1 MKVCL
6 GLLTVFLL
14 SLSAR
19 GQYMEKVIYDAADS
33 SNGYYLAIPPASHQ
47 IRGVLVL
54 FCDFRSPESLLPET
68 RLHNIASAGDLLT
81 VYASLG
87 TSILPDSA
95 TLLQMNAILRHIT
108 AKYSAD
114 TASFVIGGFDL
125 AGTIVLRFTELAW
138 QDPARFTLRP
148 KGVFAVASCVDL
160 TSLYHIGERQ
170 IKKNYF
176 PPAVGDARYILDV
189 LQKGPGTP
197 EGQPENYRRLS
208 PFLHTETG
216 PGNEQYLD
224 NVAVRLYYDTDLSW
238 QLNARRNSLYDT
250 AIPDG
255 TELIKRLLL
264 AGNNKAEFIPAK
276 APGVRSNG
284 QRNPN
289 ALSIVDETDC
299 IQWVKGLLNILDP
312 SNPRAW
318 VAPYKWMMPEGWRGE
333 PSYLPGTNSPHFPF
347 KAIEDIRFPPG
358 WGVAGSDEYWSV
370 AYLFWLDAG
379 QKIDADVVKASL
391 VTYYDDLVAGA
402 IIRRNLTIPPGTI
415 KPVQV
420 TTKKIAAEPDD
431 RETYSGTIAMFD
443 YMGKKPMTLNYLVH
457 VKTCSAGGHT
467 ALFLEISPKPFE
479 HPVWSKLK
487 EPKQKFSCEP

>member
-14 SLSAR
+14 SQSAR

-33 SNGYYLAIPPASHQ
+33 SNGYYLAIPPTSHQ
-47 IRGVLVL
+47 TWGVLVL

-95 TLLQMNAILRHIT
+95 SLLRMNAILRHIT
-108 AKYSAD
+108 ATYSAD
-114 TASFVIGGFDL
+114 TANFVIGGFDH
-125 AGTIVLRFTELAW
+125 AGPIVLRFTELAC
-138 QDPARFTLRP
+138 QDPARFVLRP
-148 KGVFAVASCVDL
+148 KGIFAAASCVDL
-160 TSLYHIGERQ
+160 TSLYHTSERQ
-170 IKKNYF
+170 IKKHYF
-176 PPAVGDARYILDV
+176 PLAVEEARYILGV
-189 LQKGPGTP
+189 LQKECGTP

-208 PFLHTETG
+208 PFLHTENG

-224 NVAVRLYYDTDLSW
+224 KVAVRLYYDTDIGW
-238 QLNARRNSLYDT
+238 QLSTRRNSLYDT
-250 AIPDG
+250 DIPDG
-255 TELIKRLLL
+255 TELIDRLLL
-264 AGNNKAEFIPAK
+264 AGNSKAEFIPAK
-276 APGVRSNG
+276 VPGVRSNG
-284 QRNPN
+284 QRNAS
-289 ALSIVDETDC
+289 ALSIIDETDC
-299 IQWVKGLLNILDP
+299 IQWIKGLLNILDP
-312 SNPRAW
+312 FNPKAW
-318 VAPYKWMMPEGWRGE
+318 IAPYKWIMPEGWRGE

-370 AYLFWLDAG
+370 AYLFWLDVR
-379 QKIDADVVKASL
+379 QKIDADIVKASL
-391 VTYYDDLVAGA
+391 TTYYDDLVGGA

-420 TTKKIAAEPDD
+420 TIKKINAEPDD
-431 RETYSGTIAMFD
+431 RETYTGTIAMYD
-443 YMGKKPMTLNYLVH
+443 YMGKKPMTLNYFVH
-457 VKTCSAGGHT
+457 VKPCVDKGHT
-467 ALFLEISPKPFE
+467 AVFLEISPKPFD
-479 HPVWSKLK
+479 HAIWVKLK

>member
-33 SNGYYLAIPPASHQ
+33 SNAYYIAIPPASHQ

-68 RLHNIASAGDLLT
+68 RLHNIASAGNLLT

-87 TSILPDSA
+87 PSLFADSA
-95 TLLQMNAILRHIT
+95 TLLRMNAILRHIT
-108 AKYSAD
+108 TKYSAD

-125 AGTIVLRFTELAW
+125 AGTIVLRFSELAF
-138 QDPARFTLRP
+138 QDPARFILRP
-148 KGVFAVASCVDL
+148 RGVFAAASCVDL
-160 TSLYHIGERQ
+160 TSLYHTSKRQ

-176 PPAVGDARYILDV
+176 PPAVGDARFILDV
-189 LQKGPGTP
+189 LQKECGTP

-208 PFLHTETG
+208 PFLHAENG
-216 PGNEQYLD
+216 PGNEQFLD
-224 NVAVRLYYDTDLSW
+224 KVAVRLYYDADINW
-238 QLNARRNSLYDT
+238 QLSTRRNSLYDT
-250 AIPDG
+250 DIPDG
-255 TELIKRLLL
+255 TELINRLLL
-264 AGNNKAEFIPAK
+264 AGNSKAEFIPAK

-284 QRNPN
+284 QRNPS
-289 ALSIVDETDC
+289 ALSIVDETEG

-312 SNPRAW
+312 TNPKAW
-318 VAPYKWMMPEGWRGE
+318 IPPYKWMMPEGWRGE
-333 PSYLPGTNSPHFPF
+333 PTYLPGPNSPRFPL
-347 KAIEDIRFPPG
+347 KAVEDIRFPPG
-358 WGVAGSDEYWSV
+358 WGVAGSEEYWSV

-379 QKIDADVVKASL
+379 QKIDADVVQASL
-391 VTYYDDLVAGA
+391 TTYYDDLVAGA
-402 IIRRNLTIPPGTI
+402 VIRRNLTIPPGTI

-420 TTKKIAAEPDD
+420 TIKKISAEPDD
-431 RETYSGTIAMFD
+431 RETYTGTIAMFD
-443 YMGKKPMTLNYLVH
+443 YMGLKQMTLNYFVH
-457 VKTCSAGGHT
+457 VKPCSPRGHT
-467 ALFLEISPKPFE
+467 ALFLEISPKPVD
-479 HPVWSKLK
+479 HPIWAKLK

>member
-33 SNGYYLAIPPASHQ
+33 SNRYYLALPPASHE

-68 RLHNIASAGDLLT
+68 RLQNIASAGDLLT

-95 TLLQMNAILRHIT
+95 TLLRMNAILRHIT

-114 TASFVIGGFDL
+114 TANFIIGGFDL
-125 AGTIVLRFTELAW
+125 AGTIVLRFTELAC
-138 QDPARFTLRP
+138 QDPARFVLRP
-148 KGVFAVASCVDL
+148 KGIFAAASCVDL
-160 TSLYHIGERQ
+160 AGLYHTSERQ
-170 IKKNYF
+170 IKKHYF
-176 PPAVGDARYILDV
+176 PPAVGDARYILGV
-189 LQKGPGTP
+189 LQKECGTP
-197 EGQPENYRRLS
+197 EGQPESYRRLS
-208 PFLHTETG
+208 PFLHAENG

-224 NVAVRLYYDTDLSW
+224 KVAVRLYYDTDINYQLST
-238 QLNARRNSLYDT
+238 RRNSLYDT
-250 AIPDG
+250 DIPDG
-255 TELIKRLLL
+255 TELIDRLLL
-264 AGNNKAEFIPAK
+264 AGNSKAEFIPAK
-276 APGVRSNG
+276 VPGVRSNG
-284 QRNPN
+284 QRNPS
-289 ALSIVDETDC
+289 ALSIVDETEC
-299 IQWVKGLLNILDP
+299 IQWIKGLLNILDP
-312 SNPRAW
+312 TNPTAW
-318 VAPYKWMMPEGWRGE
+318 IAPYKWMQPEGWRGE
-333 PSYLPGTNSPHFPF
+333 PSYLPGPNSPHFPF

-379 QKIDADVVKASL
+379 QKIDADILQASL
-391 VTYYDDLVAGA
+391 TTYYDDLVAGA

-420 TTKKIAAEPDD
+420 TIKKTSAEPDD
-431 RETYSGTIAMFD
+431 RETYTGTIAMFD
-443 YMGKKPMTLNYLVH
+443 YMGNRQMTLNYFVH
-457 VKTCSAGGHT
+457 VKPCLARGHT
-467 ALFLEISPKPFE
+467 SLFLEISPKPFD
-479 HPVWSKLK
+479 HPIWGRLK

>member
-1 MKVCL
+1 MKICL

-19 GQYMEKVIYDAADS
+19 GQNMEKVIYDAADS
-33 SNGYYLAIPPASHQ
+33 SNGYYLAVPPVSHE
-47 IRGVLVL
+47 IRGVLIL

-87 TSILPDSA
+87 ASLLADSV
-95 TLLQMNAILRHIT
+95 TLLRMNAILQHIT

-114 TASFVIGGFDL
+114 TSTFIIGGFDL
-125 AGTIVLRFTELAW
+125 AGTIVLRFAELAW
-138 QDPARFTLRP
+138 QDPGRFVLRP
-148 KGVFAVASCVDL
+148 KAVLAAASCVDL
-160 TSLYHIGERQ
+160 TSLYHTSERQ

-176 PPAVGDARYILDV
+176 PPAVGDAHYILGV
-189 LQKGPGTP
+189 LQKECGTP
-197 EGQPENYRRLS
+197 EGQPESYRRLS

-224 NVAVRLYYDTDLSW
+224 NVAVRLYYDADISW

-250 AIPDG
+250 DIPDA
-255 TELIKRLLL
+255 TELINRLLL

-284 QRNPN
+284 QRSPN

-299 IQWVKGLLNILDP
+299 IQWVKGLLHIIDFT
-312 SNPRAW
+312 NPRAW
-318 VAPYKWMMPEGWRGE
+318 IPPYKWPEPTGWRSE
-333 PSYLPGTNSPHFPF
+333 ASYIPGPNSPHFPL
-347 KAIEDIRFPPG
+347 KGIEDIRFPPG
-358 WGVAGSDEYWSV
+358 WGVAGSEEYWSV
-370 AYLFWLDAG
+370 AYLFWLDGG
-379 QKIDADVVKASL
+379 QKIDADILQGALK
-391 VTYYDDLVAGA
+391 TYYDELIAGA
-402 IIRRNLTIPPGTI
+402 LIRRRLSIAPGTI

-420 TTKKIAAEPDD
+420 TIKKIAAEPDD
-431 RETYSGTIAMFD
+431 RETYTGTIAMFD
-443 YMGKKPMTLNYLVH
+443 YLGQKPMTLNYLVH
-457 VKTCSAGGHT
+457 VKTCSAQGHIPM
-467 ALFLEISPKPFE
+467 FLEISPKPFE
-479 HPVWSKLK
+479 HLLWSKLK